1 MAKPEGMKY
10 NQSMQFVP
18 QFLKIWLDRHNG
30 EINPL
35 KKYHDEDWH
44 TPKGRQI
51 REVVF
56 GMNDGLVSTVG
67 FVAGVTG
74 SIGESRTVLL
84 TGMASIMAGAISML
98 IGAYLASKSQKEF
111 FQKELER
118 ERREIIEYPEKE
130 KDEIRE
136 IFTNHGFTADE
147 VEMIVRRV
155 TQDKDRWIKFMMRDE
170 LGIVDENFDNPLK
183 VGLLMGVSF
192 ILGGIPLMF
201 PYIFIPESVKALKLS
216 IAIALLVLF
225 VLGVGKTVLTKTS
238 WVKSSMEI
246 VVLGSLAA
254 GIGYILG
261 KFFSVTL

>member
-1 MAKPEGMKY
+1 M
-10 NQSMQFVP
+10 N
-18 QFLKIWLDRHNG
+18 L
-30 EINPL
+30 L

-67 FVAGVTG
+67 FVAGITG
-74 SIGESRTVLL
+74 SIGESKIVLL

-98 IGAYLASKSQKEF
+98 IGAYLASKSQREF
-111 FQKELER
+111 FEKELER
-118 ERREIIEYPEKE
+118 ERREIVESPEKE
-130 KDEIRE
+130 RDEIRE
-136 IFTNHGFTADE
+136 IFTGNGFTEDE
-147 VEMIVRRV
+147 VEVIVRRV

-183 VGLLMGVSF
+183 VGMLMGISF
-192 ILGGIPLMF
+192 ILGGIPLIF
-201 PYIFIPESVKALKLS
+201 PYIFIQDSVDALKVS
-216 IAIALLVLF
+216 IAIALIVLF
-225 VLGVGKTVLTKTS
+225 GIGIGKTILTKTN
-238 WVKSSMEI
+238 WLKSSLEI

-261 KFFSVTL
+261 KIFSVTL

>member
-1 MAKPEGMKY
+1 
-10 NQSMQFVP
+10 MQILP
-18 QFLKIWLDRHNG
+18 QFLKVWFQRNEG
-30 EINPL
+30 EINLL

-56 GMNDGLVSTVG
+56 GMNDGLVSTIG
-67 FVAGVTG
+67 FLAGVTG
-74 SIGESRTVLL
+74 SIGDSRTVLL
-84 TGMASIMAGAISML
+84 TGMASIMAGAISMF

-111 FQKELER
+111 FEKELER

-136 IFTNHGFTADE
+136 IFTNHGFTQDE

-183 VGLLMGVSF
+183 VGSLMGVSF

-201 PYIFIPESVKALKLS
+201 PYLFIRESMNALKFS

-225 VLGVGKTVLTKTS
+225 GIGVGKTILTKTS
-238 WVKSSMEI
+238 WLKSSVEI

-261 KFFSVTL
+261 MFFSITL